1 MDFEAATRYL
11 QALGNEVATMK
22 LGLEAM
28 QALLAKLGQPEQK
41 FCAIHVAGTNGKGS
55 TCAFLASIFRQAGLR
70 TGLYTSPHLMSPVER
85 IRLNGQAIPEAA
97 FAEVMTQVHDAVES
111 LLEQGRLAARPT
123 FFEHLTAAAFTYLA
137 ARQAEVVV
145 AEVGLGGRLDATN
158 VLHPAAAVITNI
170 GEDHR
175 EWLGPT
181 LSHIAREKGRD
192 HQARRAGVPGGH
204 PARGSA
210 PGCWRTLPWR
220 SRLNRS
226 GWLPSRPYIWMPRA
240 ALLSALTSA
249 FPAWKAECAGCRCA
263 AGIRR
268 KTRLWRQWFAQAE
281 LRRRGVAESD
291 IGRAIVAGLETTHWP
306 GRLQWL
312 ETTPPVLLDGA
323 HNPQGAQALAHFLE
337 SIGGRRPRTA
347 IFATMRDK
355 PAADLLS
362 ALASGVDRLIL
373 TEVKNQP
380 RTMPRES
387 LEVIALGYWLP
398 SGIIQ
403 APDVAMALA
412 RARELTPPEGLILVC
427 GSIYLIGEALQA
439 LQVPVL

>member
-11 QALGNEVATMK
+11 QALGNEVTTMK

-28 QALLAKLGQPEQK
+28 RVLLAELGQPERK
-41 FCAIHVAGTNGKGS
+41 FCAVHVAGTNGKGS
-55 TCAFLASIFRQAGLR
+55 TCAFLASIFQQAGLR
-70 TGLYTSPHLMSPVER
+70 TGLYTSPHLISPVER
-85 IRLNGQAIPEAA
+85 IKLNGQSIPEAA

-181 LSHIAREKGRD
+181 LSHIAREKAGIIKPGVPVYLAD
-192 HQARRAGVPGGH
+192 TQPEEARRVLAHSALAQQVEPQWVAPFETVHLDATGCPSVRFDQRFPSLEGGVCRLSL
-204 PARGSA
+204 RG
-210 PGCWRTLPWR
+210 RHQTQ
-220 SRLNRS
+220 N
-226 GWLPSRPYIWMPRA
+226 A
-240 ALLSALTSA
+240 AL
-249 FPAWKAECAGCRCA
+249 A
-263 AGIRR
+263 AVV
-268 KTRLWRQWFAQAE
+268 AQAE

-373 TEVKNQP
+373 TGVKNQP

>member
-111 LLEQGRLAARPT
+111 LLEEGRLAARPT

-181 LSHIAREKGRD
+181 LSHIAREKAGIIKPGVPVYLAD
-192 HQARRAGVPGGH
+192 TQPEEARRVLAHSALAQQVEPQWVAPFETVHLDATGCPSVRFDQRFPSLEGGVCRLSL
-204 PARGSA
+204 RG
-210 PGCWRTLPWR
+210 RHQTQ
-220 SRLNRS
+220 N
-226 GWLPSRPYIWMPRA
+226 A
-240 ALLSALTSA
+240 AL
-249 FPAWKAECAGCRCA
+249 A
-263 AGIRR
+263 AVV
-268 KTRLWRQWFAQAE
+268 AQAE

-439 LQVPVL
+439 LRVPV

>member
-181 LSHIAREKGRD
+181 LSHIAREKAGIIKPGVPVYLAD
-192 HQARRAGVPGGH
+192 TQPEEARRVLAHSALAQQVEPQWVAPFETVHLDATGCPSVRFDQRFPSLEGGVCRLSL
-204 PARGSA
+204 RG
-210 PGCWRTLPWR
+210 RHQTQ
-220 SRLNRS
+220 N
-226 GWLPSRPYIWMPRA
+226 A
-240 ALLSALTSA
+240 AL
-249 FPAWKAECAGCRCA
+249 A
-263 AGIRR
+263 AVV
-268 KTRLWRQWFAQAE
+268 AQAE

>member
-11 QALGNEVATMK
+11 HALGNEVATMK

-28 QALLAKLGQPEQK
+28 RVLLAELGQPEQK
-41 FCAIHVAGTNGKGS
+41 FGSVHVAGTNGKGS
-55 TCAFLASIFRQAGLR
+55 TCAFLASIFHRAGLR
-70 TGLYTSPHLMSPVER
+70 TGLYTSPHLISPVER
-85 IRLNGQAIPEAA
+85 IKLNGQSIPEAT
-97 FAEVMTQVHDAVES
+97 FAAVMTQVRDAVES
-111 LLEQGRLAARPT
+111 LLEHGRLSARPT

-137 ARQAEVVV
+137 TQQAEVVV

-181 LSHIAREKGRD
+181 LSHIAREKAGIIKP
-192 HQARRAGVPGGH
+192 GVPVYLADTQ
-204 PARGSA
+204 PEEARQV
-210 PGCWRTLPWR
+210 LEQ
-220 SRLNRS
+220 
-226 GWLPSRPYIWMPRA
+226 A
-240 ALLSALTSA
+240 ALAQHVEPQWVSPFETVHLDATGRPSVRFDTRFPSLEGRVCRLSLRGRHQTQNAAL
-249 FPAWKAECAGCRCA
+249 A
-263 AGIRR
+263 AVV
-268 KTRLWRQWFAQAE
+268 AQAE
-281 LRRRGVAESD
+281 LRRQGVAESD
-291 IGRAIVAGLETTHWP
+291 IGRAIVAGLETADWP

-337 SIGGRRPRTA
+337 TIGGRRPRTA

-355 PAADLLS
+355 PAADLL
-362 ALASGVDRLIL
+362 APLASAVDRLIL

-380 RTMPRES
+380 RTTPRES

-398 SGIIQ
+398 SGIVH
-403 APDVAMALA
+403 APDVATALA
-412 RARELTPPEGLILVC
+412 RARELTPPEGLILVF

-439 LQVPVL
+439 LHVPV

>member
-55 TCAFLASIFRQAGLR
+55 TCAFLASIFQQAGLR

-181 LSHIAREKGRD
+181 LSHIAREKAGIIKPGVPVYLAD
-192 HQARRAGVPGGH
+192 TQPEEARRVLAHSALAQQVEPQWVAPFETVHLDATGCPSVRFDQRFPSLEGGVCRLSL
-204 PARGSA
+204 RG
-210 PGCWRTLPWR
+210 RHQTQ
-220 SRLNRS
+220 N
-226 GWLPSRPYIWMPRA
+226 A
-240 ALLSALTSA
+240 AL
-249 FPAWKAECAGCRCA
+249 A
-263 AGIRR
+263 AVV
-268 KTRLWRQWFAQAE
+268 AQAE

>member
-181 LSHIAREKGRD
+181 LSHIAREKAGIIKPGVPVYLAD
-192 HQARRAGVPGGH
+192 TQPEEARRVLAHSALAQQVEPQWVAPFETVHLDATGCPSVRFDQRFPSLEGGVCRLSL
-204 PARGSA
+204 RG
-210 PGCWRTLPWR
+210 RHQTQ
-220 SRLNRS
+220 N
-226 GWLPSRPYIWMPRA
+226 A
-240 ALLSALTSA
+240 AL
-249 FPAWKAECAGCRCA
+249 A
-263 AGIRR
+263 AVV
-268 KTRLWRQWFAQAE
+268 AQAE

-380 RTMPRES
+380 RTMPRER

>member
-181 LSHIAREKGRD
+181 LSHIAREKAGIIKPGVPVYLAD
-192 HQARRAGVPGGH
+192 TQPEEARRVLAHSALAQQVEPQWVAPFETVHLDATGCPSVRFDQRFPSLEGGVCRLSL
-204 PARGSA
+204 RG
-210 PGCWRTLPWR
+210 RHQTQ
-220 SRLNRS
+220 N
-226 GWLPSRPYIWMPRA
+226 A
-240 ALLSALTSA
+240 AL
-249 FPAWKAECAGCRCA
+249 A
-263 AGIRR
+263 AVV
-268 KTRLWRQWFAQAE
+268 AQAE
-281 LRRRGVAESD
+281 LRCRGVAESD

>member
-181 LSHIAREKGRD
+181 LSHIAREKAGIIKPGVPVYLAD
-192 HQARRAGVPGGH
+192 TQPEEARRVLAHSALAQQVEPQWVAPFETVHLDATGCPSVRFDQRFPSLEGGVCRLSL
-204 PARGSA
+204 RG
-210 PGCWRTLPWR
+210 RHQTQ
-220 SRLNRS
+220 N
-226 GWLPSRPYIWMPRA
+226 A
-240 ALLSALTSA
+240 AL
-249 FPAWKAECAGCRCA
+249 A
-263 AGIRR
+263 AVV
-268 KTRLWRQWFAQAE
+268 AQAE

-403 APDVAMALA
+403 APDVTMALA